1 MFTWRNSTEDNDSS
15 ELKVLLKKYNL
26 TRESLSETLGV
37 SAKTL
42 RNYIDNP
49 NDMPLNIVN
58 ELCCLFDKR
67 FDELFIS
74 KTCDEETLKIIS
86 EFEYSNSDVVQEL
99 TKARN
104 SYIDGFDF
112 FEDNNSKGFINFKRF
127 ILSKIHKPLLTFIG
141 ANDSDVDKFLSVLLN
156 EDITFV
162 YNPLYFVSKND
173 LPEILQCYEKIVIKT
188 NPNEEF
194 NIFLLNDLSY
204 LKKFEYAEYVPGKD
218 YSEEYIV
225 IKTLN
230 NSILQKCNI
239 LVLPNL
245 SYDDVYRKNKP
256 QNKTKRL
263 SDYTVYSLI
272 RFIQLSDFILYFENT
287 LNFFTAEK
295 TQIIQYLIDN
305 SRLEKNNTSRIL
317 FIETKCK
324 KKKEAANNVSISQQ
338 IEKIY
343 EINEKKNYFNDGRYS
358 FKRQY
363 SSTQKDIKQNMSYD
377 SSIIDCIEQLNL
389 DFKNITFLLSRID
402 KEINVLINSIL
413 MNGYVFHEKSEIKQL
428 LLAVVDANNQTVEV
442 ESAEDHFNIQEQNN
456 TLLMSL
462 EKFKN
467 SEEIKH
473 KLSSDIK
480 TKDDMIDYIKS
491 LSEKILENYLY
502 KNDVNDKWS
511 LSSINL
517 ITNNILIP
525 YFLLEM
531 TFAVGN
537 EITWANKIT
546 EELTAFE
553 KNSKYF
559 QKIAELIE
567 HRVSYE

>member
-1 MFTWRNSTEDNDSS
+1 MFAWRNSLEDNNSS
-15 ELKVLLKKYNL
+15 ELKMLLKKYNL
-26 TRESLSETLGV
+26 TRESLSETLGI

-58 ELCCLFDKR
+58 ELCCLFNKR

-86 EFEYSNSDVVQEL
+86 EFEYSNADAVQEL
-99 TKARN
+99 TNARDL
-104 SYIDGFDF
+104 YIDGFDF
-112 FEDNNSKGFINFKRF
+112 FEDNNSKGFIDFKRF
-127 ILSKIHKPLLTFIG
+127 ILSKIHKPLLTILG
-141 ANDSDVDKFLSVLLN
+141 ANDSDVNEFLSVLLN
-156 EDITFV
+156 KDISFV
-162 YNPLYFVSKND
+162 CNPIFFITKND
-173 LPEILQCYEKIVIKT
+173 LPEILQCYEKIAIKT
-188 NPNEEF
+188 NLNEDF

-204 LKKFEYAEYVPGKD
+204 LKKFEYEEYVPDKE
-218 YSEEYIV
+218 YSEDYIV
-225 IKTLN
+225 IQTLT

-239 LVLPNL
+239 LGLPNL

-287 LNFFTAEK
+287 LNFFTTEK

-305 SRLEKNNTSRIL
+305 SRLGNSTSRIL

-324 KKKEAANNVSISQQ
+324 KKKEAANNVSIRQQ
-338 IEKIY
+338 IEKIN
-343 EINEKKNYFNDGRYS
+343 ERNEKKNYFNDGRYS
-358 FKRQY
+358 FKRQ
-363 SSTQKDIKQNMSYD
+363 S

-389 DFKNITFLLSRID
+389 DFKNITLLLSRID
-402 KEINVLINSIL
+402 AEINVLINSTL
-413 MNGYVFHEKSEIKQL
+413 KNGYVFNEKSEIKQL
-428 LLAVVDANNQTVEV
+428 LLAVVDTKNQ
-442 ESAEDHFNIQEQNN
+442 SAEEDNIENRFDREEQNN
-456 TLLMSL
+456 TLLNCL
-462 EKFKN
+462 ENFKK
-467 SEEIKH
+467 SEEIRNI
-473 KLSSDIK
+473 LSRNIK
-480 TKDDMIDYIKS
+480 TKDDMIFYIQS
-491 LSEKILENYLY
+491 LSEKILKNYLDKY
-502 KNDVNDKWS
+502 DVYDKGN

-531 TFAVGN
+531 TFKIGN

-546 EELTAFE
+546 EEFSIFE
-553 KNSKYF
+553 ENSKYS
-559 QKIAELIE
+559 QIIAELIE
-567 HRVSYE
+567 HRVSNE